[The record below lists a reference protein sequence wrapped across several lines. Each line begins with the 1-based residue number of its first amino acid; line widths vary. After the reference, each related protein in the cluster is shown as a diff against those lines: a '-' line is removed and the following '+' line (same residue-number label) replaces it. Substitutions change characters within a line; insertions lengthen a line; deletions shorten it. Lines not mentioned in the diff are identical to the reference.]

1 VRRPLVVAHRCGS
14 GVAPENTLVA
24 LRTALRGGADA
35 VEVDV
40 VPSRDGHPVVH
51 HDDRLSRTAG
61 VDRAVWDLD
70 LAELRRL
77 DVGRWFAPAFEG
89 ERLPSLED
97 VVAALPSGVGLVA
110 DFKHGEDRFPGLA
123 ARVAEIVRPLRNRFA
138 ALSIQHAFALDLAA
152 RVPGAL
158 ALLTFRRPPA
168 TDEEVS
174 QVRQLP
180 PGAGL
185 ATAMRALSAAVLV
198 AAAETSRPVY
208 VFTPNRPAELR
219 VALSVGADAVITD
232 HVAIAVELRRQIETP
247 YNLPHVSN
255 D

>member
-1 VRRPLVVAHRCGS
+1 VRQPLVVAHRCGS
-14 GVAPENTLVA
+14 AVAPENTLAA
-24 LRTALRGGADA
+24 LRTAVRQGADA

-40 VPSRDGHPVVH
+40 LPSRDGHPVVH

-61 VDRAVWDLD
+61 VDAAVWDLD
-70 LAELRRL
+70 LAELRAL
-77 DVGRWFAPAFEG
+77 DAGRWFAPAFEG
-89 ERLPSLED
+89 ERIPTLEE
-97 VVAALPSGVGLVA
+97 VVAALPAGARLVA
-110 DFKHGEDRFPGLA
+110 DFKHGEERFPGFA
-123 ARVAEIVRPLRNRFA
+123 ARVADIVRPLGSRFA

-168 TDEEVS
+168 TDEELS
-174 QVRQLP
+174 PLRELP

-185 ATAMRALSAAVLV
+185 ATSMRALSAAVLV

-219 VALSVGADAVITD
+219 VALTVGADAVITD
-232 HVAIAVELRRQIETP
+232 YVALAVELRRRLARGEGE
-247 YNLPHVSN
+247 
-255 D
+255 

>member
-14 GVAPENTLVA
+14 AVAPENTLAA
-24 LRTALRGGADA
+24 LRTAVREGADA

-40 VPSRDGHPVVH
+40 LASRDGHPVVH

-61 VDRAVWDLD
+61 VDAAVWDLD
-70 LAELRRL
+70 LAELRAL

-89 ERLPSLED
+89 ERIPTLEE
-97 VVAALPSGVGLVA
+97 VVAALPTGVRLVA
-110 DFKHGEDRFPGLA
+110 DFKHGEERFPGFA
-123 ARVAEIVRPLRNRFA
+123 ARVADIVRPLGRRCA
-138 ALSIQHAFALDLAA
+138 ALSIRHAFALDLAA

-168 TDEEVS
+168 TDEEV
-174 QVRQLP
+174 RELRGLP

-198 AAAETSRPVY
+198 VAAEMSRPVY
-208 VFTPNRPAELR
+208 VFTPNSRAELR
-219 VALSVGADAVITD
+219 VALTVGADAVITD
-232 HVAIAVELRRQIETP
+232 HVAIAVELRRRLEGGKGG
-247 YNLPHVSN
+247 
-255 D
+255 

>member
-14 GVAPENTLVA
+14 AVAPENTLAA
-24 LRTALRGGADA
+24 LRTAVLQGADA

-40 VPSRDGHPVVH
+40 LPSRDGHPVVH

-61 VDRAVWDLD
+61 VDAAVWDLD
-70 LAELRRL
+70 LAELRAL
-77 DVGRWFAPAFEG
+77 DVGRWFAPAFAG
-89 ERLPSLED
+89 ERIPTLQE
-97 VVAALPSGVGLVA
+97 VVAALPAGVRLVA
-110 DFKHGEDRFPGLA
+110 DFKHGEERFPGFA
-123 ARVAEIVRPLRNRFA
+123 ARVADIIRPLGSRCA
-138 ALSIQHAFALDLAA
+138 VLSIQHAFALGLAA

-174 QVRQLP
+174 QLRELP
-180 PGAGL
+180 AGAGL

-208 VFTPNRPAELR
+208 VFTPNRPAELQ
-219 VALSVGADAVITD
+219 VALIVGADAVITD
-232 HVAIAVELRRQIETP
+232 HVALAVELRQRLAGGEEE
-247 YNLPHVSN
+247 
-255 D
+255 

>member
-1 VRRPLVVAHRCGS
+1 MRRPLVVAHRCGS
-14 GVAPENTLVA
+14 AVAPENTLAA
-24 LRTALRGGADA
+24 LRTAVLQGADA

-40 VPSRDGHPVVH
+40 LPSRDGHPVVH

-61 VDRAVWDLD
+61 VEAAVWDLD
-70 LAELRRL
+70 LAELRAL
-77 DVGRWFAPAFEG
+77 DVGRWFSPAFEG
-89 ERLPSLED
+89 ERIPALEE
-97 VVAALPSGVGLVA
+97 VVAALPAGMRLVA
-110 DFKHGEDRFPGLA
+110 DFKHGEERFPGFA
-123 ARVAEIVRPLRNRFA
+123 ARVADIVRPLGGRFA

-168 TDEEVS
+168 TEEEVS
-174 QVRQLP
+174 QLRELA

-208 VFTPNRPAELR
+208 VFTPNRPAELQ
-219 VALSVGADAVITD
+219 VALTVGADAVITD
-232 HVAIAVELRRQIETP
+232 HVAIAVELRGRLARGEGE
-247 YNLPHVSN
+247 
-255 D
+255 

>member
-1 VRRPLVVAHRCGS
+1 VVAHRCGS
-14 GVAPENTLVA
+14 AVAPENTLAA
-24 LRTALRGGADA
+24 LRAAVHDGADA

-40 VPSRDGHPVVH
+40 LPSCDGHPVVH

-61 VDRAVWDLD
+61 VDAAVWDLD
-70 LAELRRL
+70 LAELRAL
-77 DVGRWFAPAFEG
+77 DVGRWFAPAFAG
-89 ERLPSLED
+89 ERIPTLEE
-97 VVAALPSGVGLVA
+97 VVAALPAGMRLVA
-110 DFKHGEDRFPGLA
+110 DFKHGDERFPGFA
-123 ARVAEIVRPLRNRFA
+123 ARVAEIVRPLGSLFV

-168 TDEEVS
+168 TDEEVG
-174 QVRQLP
+174 QLRQLP

-208 VFTPNRPAELR
+208 VFTPNRPAELQ
-219 VALSVGADAVITD
+219 VALTVGADAVISD
-232 HVAIAVELRRQIETP
+232 HVALAVELRRR
-247 YNLPHVSN
+247 LARGGGR
-255 D
+255 

>member
-1 VRRPLVVAHRCGS
+1 MRRPLVVAHRCGS
-14 GVAPENTLVA
+14 GVAPENTLAA
-24 LRTALRGGADA
+24 LRTALREGADA

-40 VPSRDGHPVVH
+40 LPSRDGHPVVH
-51 HDDRLSRTAG
+51 HDDRLLRTAG
-61 VDRAVWDLD
+61 VDAAVWDLD

-89 ERLPSLED
+89 ERLPSLAD
-97 VVAALPSGVGLVA
+97 VVAALPPGMRLIA
-110 DFKHGEDRFPGLA
+110 DFKHGEERFPGLA
-123 ARVAEIVRPLRNRFA
+123 ARVAEVVRPIGNRFA

-152 RVPGAL
+152 RVPDAL

-168 TDEEVS
+168 TDEEVT
-174 QVRQLP
+174 QMRELP
-180 PGAGL
+180 QGAGL
-185 ATAMRALSAAVLV
+185 ATSMRALSAAVLV

-219 VALSVGADAVITD
+219 VALAIGAEAVITD
-232 HVAIAVELRRQIETP
+232 QVATAVDLRRQLETP
-247 YNLPHVSN
+247 YNPPHLSN